1 MSTPAKDT
9 AIVQITIFTPH
20 EGQLDAFVN
29 RQLEGLPKFGDIPG
43 SLGSKLYRSLDS
55 RTVVMISRFETAD
68 HQARFSATDAF
79 AAHRATILPL
89 LETVSG
95 GQYELIYERTPSP
108 ATEPA

>member
-1 MSTPAKDT
+1 MSSPAKDT
-9 AIVQITIFTPH
+9 HIVQITVFTPN

-55 RTVVMISRFETAD
+55 RTVVMISRFESAAD
-68 HQARFSATDAF
+68 QARFSATDAF
-79 AAHRATILPL
+79 GAHRATILPL

-95 GQYELIYERTPSP
+95 GQYELIYERAPSGVP
-108 ATEPA
+108 A